1 MVLQPTGNEG
11 NVFGFITVLSV
22 YKDDV
27 YYGNQKY
34 YGICRGTLAE
44 LESNTCKE
52 FGVVGA
58 NPYLSY
64 DDGVTELYTS
74 SGGVI
79 KIDTASHKDVSSD
92 YCYAYMKG
100 NTWVAVIKKGDGILN
115 LAQVILGVPQFLDV
129 AFKNGNTLDLRKENM
144 VVY

>member
-11 NVFGFITVLSV
+11 NVFGFITVLAK
-22 YKDDV
+22 YNGDV

-34 YGICRGTLAE
+34 YGICRGTLVE

-100 NTWVAVIKKGDGILN
+100 NTWVAVIKKGDDILN

>member
-1 MVLQPTGNEG
+1 MMCIMETKST
-11 NVFGFITVLSV
+11 TVYAGVRLPNWRVIPARS
-22 YKDDV
+22 
-27 YYGNQKY
+27 
-34 YGICRGTLAE
+34 L
-44 LESNTCKE
+44 
-52 FGVVGA
+52 GVVGA

-64 DDGVTELYTS
+64 DGGVTELYTS

-79 KIDTASHKDVSSD
+79 RIDTASHKDVSSD

-100 NTWVAVIKKGDGILN
+100 NTWVAVIKKGDDILN

>member
-64 DDGVTELYTS
+64 VGGVTELYTS

-100 NTWVAVIKKGDGILN
+100 NTWVAVIKKGDDILN